1 MNLTRLAFIC
11 KATSI
16 LFILGLY
23 EFSGPDS
30 EIVSVYFSVIYPFTL
45 TDGGTYRK
53 KCRHAHLLFLGW
65 RYPALHDS
73 METQNQHGSKF
84 YFSLTSLIKNPLFP
98 YLKKKCR
105 YSENSHLAWLP
116 IWTRLMLH
124 CHTLIAWSA
133 LNRKFSFGILIISN
147 SLRKLAQK

>member
-30 EIVSVYFSVIYPFTL
+30 EIISVYFSVIYPFTL
-45 TDGGTYRK
+45 TDGETYRK
-53 KCRHAHLLFLGW
+53 KCPYAHLLFLGW
-65 RYPALHDS
+65 RYRRYTIPWKLRISMALS
-73 METQNQHGSKF
+73 FISLWPRSKRILSF
-84 YFSLTSLIKNPLFP
+84 LIL
-98 YLKKKCR
+98 KKCR

>member
-30 EIVSVYFSVIYPFTL
+30 EIISVYFSVIYPFTL

-53 KCRHAHLLFLGW
+53 KCPYAHLLFLG
-65 RYPALHDS
+65 
-73 METQNQHGSKF
+73 
-84 YFSLTSLIKNPLFP
+84 
-98 YLKKKCR
+98 
-105 YSENSHLAWLP
+105 
-116 IWTRLMLH
+116 
-124 CHTLIAWSA
+124 
-133 LNRKFSFGILIISN
+133 
-147 SLRKLAQK
+147 

>member
-30 EIVSVYFSVIYPFTL
+30 EIISVYFSVICASTVFRL
-45 TDGGTYRK
+45 K
-53 KCRHAHLLFLGW
+53 IS
-65 RYPALHDS
+65 ALHDS

-98 YLKKKCR
+98 YFKK
-105 YSENSHLAWLP
+105 
-116 IWTRLMLH
+116 M
-124 CHTLIAWSA
+124 
-133 LNRKFSFGILIISN
+133 
-147 SLRKLAQK
+147 